1 MRLVARGV
9 GWSAGSRQILS
20 GVDAEFEPGTFTAI
34 LGPNGSGKT
43 SLLSVLSGMRRPGAG
58 TVTAGSSSVHAM
70 AHRERARLIAL
81 VEQAAGTGLD
91 LTVRE
96 AVELGRIPH
105 RGRWA
110 RETGEIVERA
120 MARTRVLELS
130 DRLWHTLSGGERQ
143 RAHLARALA
152 QEPAILLLDE
162 PTNHLDL
169 GHQLDFMSMVCGLG
183 ITVVAALHDLD
194 LAAAYCDRALAL
206 DAGRVVASG
215 DVGSVITPSLL
226 ASVYGVDATVVPHPA
241 TGRPR
246 VMWRGT
252 TGVLR

>member
-1 MRLVARGV
+1 MRLEARGI
-9 GWSAGSRQILS
+9 GWRVGSREIIS
-20 GVDAEFEPGTFTAI
+20 GVDADFETGTFTAV

-43 SLLSVLSGMRRPGAG
+43 TLLSVLAGMRKPGAG
-58 TVTAGSSSVHAM
+58 TVRADSVDVHAM
-70 AHRERARLIAL
+70 AHRERARVIAL

-105 RGRWA
+105 RGRWG

-120 MARTRVLELS
+120 MARTRVSELA

-152 QEPAILLLDE
+152 QQPSILLLDE

-169 GHQLDFMSMVCGLG
+169 GHQLDFMTMVRGLG

-194 LAAAYCDRALAL
+194 LASAYCDRALVL
-206 DAGRVVASG
+206 DHGRVVASG
-215 DVGSVITPSLL
+215 DVASVITPALL
-226 ASVYGVDATVVPHPA
+226 ASVYGVDATIASHPS

-252 TGVLR
+252 TGALR